1 MQSDPKFSERGRGVN
16 YIDARKKRFWNA
28 VLACILLRKNWNDV
42 LMHYVTK
49 NTPVC
54 VCVVTFTCAEFDVMI
69 HKETEVD
76 YSSVLF
82 SFTISDIL
90 LNWSALLL
98 CIHECQVQ
106 ILVQR
111 PVLLAVV

>member
-1 MQSDPKFSERGRGVN
+1 MMSD
-16 YIDARKKRFWNA
+16 ALCHKKYP
-28 VLACILLRKNWNDV
+28 C
-42 LMHYVTK
+42 
-49 NTPVC
+49 VC
-54 VCVVTFTCAEFDVMI
+54 VCAHAYVCVGVVTFTCAEFDVMI

-106 ILVQR
+106 ILAQR